1 MDPLDQ
7 AKALIDGDRAR
18 QHGDAEALH
27 STVAKLWEAYLG
39 RGCGLAISTDQVL
52 VMLALLKIART
63 QHGETN
69 RDDYVDALGYI
80 ALAGRII
87 DKRLAEDEYEM
98 SLSIPS
104 TGSMG
109 V

>member
-18 QHGDAEALH
+18 QHGDAQALH
-27 STVAKLWEAYLG
+27 ATVARLWEAYLG
-39 RGCGLAISTDQVL
+39 PGCGLAISTDQVL

-80 ALAGRII
+80 ALAGRIV
-87 DKRLAEDEYEM
+87 DKRLEEEARVE
-98 SLSIPS
+98 I
-104 TGSMG
+104 
-109 V
+109 VR

>member
-18 QHGDAEALH
+18 THGDAEALH
-27 STVAKLWEAYLG
+27 STVARLWEAYLG
-39 RGCGLAISTDQVL
+39 PGCGLAISTDQVL

-80 ALAGRII
+80 ALAGRIV
-87 DKRLAEDEYEM
+87 DKRLEDEARVE
-98 SLSIPS
+98 I
-104 TGSMG
+104 
-109 V
+109 VR

>member
-1 MDPLDQ
+1 MDPLEK
-7 AKALIDGDRAR
+7 AKELIDGDRAR

-27 STVAKLWEAYLG
+27 STVARLWEAYLG
-39 RGCGLAISTDQVL
+39 RGQGLAISTDQVL

-80 ALAGRII
+80 GLAGRII
-87 DKRLAEDEYEM
+87 DRQMAEDDYEM
-98 SLSIPS
+98 SLSIPA
-104 TGSMG
+104 TGGMG
-109 V
+109 I